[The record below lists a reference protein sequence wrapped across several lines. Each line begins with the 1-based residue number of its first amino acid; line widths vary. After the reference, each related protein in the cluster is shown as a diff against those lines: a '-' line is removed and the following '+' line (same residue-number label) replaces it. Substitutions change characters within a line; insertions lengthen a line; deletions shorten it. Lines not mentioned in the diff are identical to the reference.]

1 MGVGVQYLE
10 KLYKLYNELVAD
22 LHDKTDYT
30 IYLGNLNQALI
41 HSLIFRKIHRVI
53 EFNQTALLKRYI
65 DMKTDLRRKAKN
77 DF

>member
-22 LHDKTDYT
+22 LHDKTEYA
-30 IYLGNLNQALI
+30 IYLGNLNQTLI

-53 EFNQTALLKRYI
+53 EFNQTAWLKRYI
-65 DMKTDLRRKAKN
+65 DMKTSKKKSKK
-77 DF
+77 